1 MSQFH
6 MFESLNFELIDE
18 QHLEL
23 AEKGEYLIKLIERN
37 EEKDKL
43 LIIYDD
49 LISSIKFH
57 FKTEEELFNSFDYSE
72 AYRHKKMHNFFLD
85 FLMEYRENFA
95 NHNMPISSYAIT
107 FLREWVKAH
116 ISSFDLN
123 FIKEY
128 KKAKGLI

>member
-6 MFESLNFELIDE
+6 MFSSLNFELIDE

-23 AEKGEYLIKLIERN
+23 VEKGEYLIKLIERN

-43 LIIYDD
+43 LISYDD
-49 LISSIKFH
+49 LISSIKYH
-57 FKTEEELFNSFDYSE
+57 FKTEEELFESFDYNESD
-72 AYRHKKMHNFFLD
+72 RHKKMHNFFLA
-85 FLMEYRENFA
+85 FLIEYRENFSE
-95 NHNMPISSYAIT
+95 HNIPISAYAIT

-128 KKAKGLI
+128 KKAKGLM